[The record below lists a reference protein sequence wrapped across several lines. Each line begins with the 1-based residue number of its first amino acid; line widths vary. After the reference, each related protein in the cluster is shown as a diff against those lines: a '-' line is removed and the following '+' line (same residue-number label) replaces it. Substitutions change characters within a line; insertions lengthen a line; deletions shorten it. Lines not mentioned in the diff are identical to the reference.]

1 MKKNRLVYLFLICS
15 TFLATSC
22 SDDDDTTIDEG
33 EATSNYFPLAIN
45 NTWNMENSGGTEETL
60 SLSST
65 TTVSGN
71 TYYMSEG
78 AVLGVV
84 IGDDTADT
92 QLGFRKSGATYYA
105 YVSET
110 DFDYS
115 GYDASVDAFEYT
127 YFRDDME
134 EGESVSNT
142 LSVPGSFDVP
152 SIGTT
157 DLSISVAIETT
168 MLAKDT
174 SLTINGVAYE
184 NVIELETVATASV
197 LGQELQSVTSY
208 TYFAAE
214 IGVIKTQSSTDTYE
228 IVSYQLY

>member
-1 MKKNRLVYLFLICS
+1 MKKNTLVYLFLICS

-33 EATSNYFPLAIN
+33 EATSNYFPLAVN
-45 NTWNMENSGGTEETL
+45 NTWNMENSSGVEESLWLNNTE
-60 SLSST
+60 
-65 TTVSGN
+65 TVNGN
-71 TYYMSEG
+71 TYFMSEG

-84 IGDDTADT
+84 IGDNTADT

-115 GYDASVDAFEYT
+115 GYEATVDPFEYT

-134 EGESVSNT
+134 EGESVNSN
-142 LSVPGSFDVP
+142 LSVAGSFEIP
-152 SIGTT
+152 GMGTT
-157 DLSISVAIETT
+157 DLSISVVIETT
-168 MLAKDT
+168 MLAKNT
-174 SLTINGVAYE
+174 SLTINDVTYE
-184 NVIELETVATASV
+184 NVIELQTVATASV

-208 TYFAAE
+208 AYFADE
-214 IGVIKTQSSTDTYE
+214 IGVVKTESSTDTYE